1 MPPRAVARVLH
12 EHFVKEE
19 PGRASAAWVA
29 IHLGPAPSRRG
40 IKKVLP
46 ISDRLKAEL
55 PKMLE
60 EHESVVTALKVDM

>member
-1 MPPRAVARVLH
+1 M
-12 EHFVKEE
+12 KEE
-19 PGRASAAWVA
+19 QVA
-29 IHLGPAPSRRG
+29 LPPLGLLSTLARHQVDEVLKRS
-40 IKKVLP
+40 LP